1 MFSYTW
7 KKYLPVILIL
17 LKRSSKE
24 DQVLNMNHTDF
35 ERAAGGKKVKFSF
48 NNLIIKKGRINSS
61 VKHAPLASDLFLA
74 LQEDKACLSFL
85 INGEYEFSMTN
96 DFKLLIKN
104 NTPAPEETVPAEESA
119 TDSTE
124 AGTTE

>member
-48 NNLIIKKGRINSS
+48 NNLIIKKGRINTA
-61 VKHAPLASDLFLA
+61 VKHAPLATDLFLA

-85 INGEYEFSMTN
+85 INGEFEFSMTN
-96 DFKLLIKN
+96 DFKLQIKN
-104 NTPAPEETVPAEESA
+104 NTPLAEETAA
-119 TDSTE
+119 DNTE
-124 AGTTE
+124 ASSNE